1 MKASTQ
7 TEIISYLQE
16 SLHALKKIKEIA
28 STRNKTTKFK
38 AIMSMLS
45 LIEARMDAS
54 LKYAK
59 SGGHL
64 EFDVIFQQQLYNPII
79 EWLAE
84 EIAK

>member
-1 MKASTQ
+1 MKASAQ

-16 SLHALKKIKEIA
+16 SLQALKRIKEIA

-59 SGGHL
+59 AGGHL
-64 EFDVIFQQQLYNPII
+64 EFDVFFQQNLYNPII

>member
-1 MKASTQ
+1 
-7 TEIISYLQE
+7 
-16 SLHALKKIKEIA
+16 
-28 STRNKTTKFK
+28 
-38 AIMSMLS
+38 MLT

-59 SGGHL
+59 AGGHL
-64 EFDVIFQQQLYNPII
+64 EFDVFFQQNLYNPII